1 MKGEVAF
8 ETLAWRLRMISEV
21 TKATREFFPS
31 YVQIDWRIVLWKNL
45 HRKSKVLDGGWKSNE
60 TTIFLLFLLMFLVAM
75 IACFAKAFI
84 IVFVVCESDVKAKIH
99 AIS

>member
-31 YVQIDWRIVLWKNL
+31 YVQIDWRIVDV
-45 HRKSKVLDGGWKSNE
+45 SCSNDC
-60 TTIFLLFLLMFLVAM
+60 LLCQSFYH
-75 IACFAKAFI
+75 CF
-84 IVFVVCESDVKAKIH
+84 CSL
-99 AIS
+99 